1 MLTLTLDQFEFA
13 QGDFGRDININL
25 YNEDGT
31 IFDVTNYTGI
41 IQGLRRNTQVSN
53 DWFFDV
59 SKGMAVKGKGDQVIA
74 GVPIDLDNLTFQWT
88 PTLNAGLPGYL
99 QLRAILTHT
108 PSGVEVSTDLVR
120 TFVEY
125 ASPNTIF
132 FGTAAK

>member
-1 MLTLTLDQFEFA
+1 MLTLTLDQYEFA
-13 QGDFGRDININL
+13 QGDFGRIININL

-31 IFDVTNYTGI
+31 IFDVTNYTGV
-41 IQGLRRNTQVSN
+41 IQGLRRNTQIAN

-74 GVPIDLDNLTFQWT
+74 GVDIDLDNLTFEWNN
-88 PTLNAGLPGYL
+88 TLNASLPGYL
-99 QLRAILTHT
+99 QLRAVLTHT

-132 FGTAAK
+132 FGTSAK